1 MREQFIQN
9 GQLSAADRTDIVV
22 VLETGESVEVR
33 RRFDQ
38 RWSRGF
44 EIESSEEDGYRL
56 RRRSDGAVLPIVF
69 AATEVRPS
77 QGPAVDLRRNRG

>member
-1 MREQFIQN
+1 MREQFTQN
-9 GQLSAADRTDIVV
+9 AQLDAASRDEIVV
-22 VLETGESVEVR
+22 ILETGEPVEVR

-44 EIESSEEDGYRL
+44 EIESSEDDGYRL

-69 AATEVRPS
+69 AATDVRAS
-77 QGPAVDLRRNRG
+77 QPPAVDLRRNNG